1 MIKHTIIAGA
11 VMALASTSALADS
24 HTTKDATTK
33 NNWDVSA
40 FGEIRAF
47 AQGSSKKDVDTEV
60 KSSDTKFGFKVNGQ
74 QGPVGIFGEL
84 SADVDVNG
92 DGTDDLTTRFG
103 YVGVSLPKFG
113 SVSLGKQMSIQEGFV
128 DKADKFYSAGNN
140 SVQKMSFYQSNSIKY
155 TNTIG
160 RVDVGALAAMTN
172 DDADNDALDRYQ
184 IGASFM
190 NVGVSLGK
198 DNTTDTT
205 FYGIGYSDK
214 FGKIGVGAS
223 YTIKDVAGDAGIGK
237 AITWDSDKTTTVTRG
252 IELAVSYDV
261 SDAITATGGYNKT
274 DVAGDDGNAIGEV
287 AYKISSNVV
296 AFGNVEYDI
305 DSSDHTTRAGI
316 SITF

>member
-60 KSSDTKFGFKVNGQ
+60 KSDSTKFGFKANGQ

-84 SADVDVNG
+84 SANVDVNG
-92 DGTDDLTTRFG
+92 TDGVTTRFG

-128 DKADKFYSAGNN
+128 DKADVFYSAGNN
-140 SVQKMSFYQSNSIKY
+140 SVQKMSFYQKNSIKY

-160 RVDVGALAAMTN
+160 GVGIGALVVMTD
-172 DDADNDALDRYQ
+172 DDADNDALDRWQ
-184 IGASFM
+184 IGARFM
-190 NVGVSLGK
+190 NVGVALGE

-205 FYGIGYSDK
+205 FYGIGYRNK

-223 YTIKDVAGDAGIGK
+223 YTIKDVAGNVGIGK
-237 AITWDSDKTTTVTRG
+237 AIMWDSDKTTTVTRG

>member
-1 MIKHTIIAGA
+1 MIKQSIIAGA
-11 VMALASTSALADS
+11 IMALASTAVLAEDKKADPVN
-24 HTTKDATTK
+24 T
-33 NNWDVSA
+33 WDVKA
-40 FGEIRAF
+40 FGEVRAY
-47 AQGSSKKDVDTEV
+47 GEVSSKDNVDAEI
-60 KSSDTKFGFKVNGQ
+60 KSDSTKFGFKVDGQ
-74 QGPVGIFGEL
+74 AGAVGVFGEL
-84 SADVDVNG
+84 SADVDING
-92 DGTDDLTTRFG
+92 DGTDDLATRFG

-190 NVGVSLGK
+190 NVGVSFGE

-223 YTIKDVAGDAGIGK
+223 YTIKDVAGNVGIGK
-237 AITWDSDKTTTVTRG
+237 AIAWDSDKTTTVTRG

-261 SDAITATGGYNKT
+261 SDAITTTGGYNKT

-287 AYKISSNVV
+287 AYKISSNAV

-305 DSSDHTTRAGI
+305 DSSDHTSRVGI